1 MPWRQVD
8 AMTERRQF
16 IRDARQRL
24 VTFTELCALYGISR
38 VTGYKW
44 LQRANA
50 SGLDVRQ
57 ELSRRPHSCPHAT
70 PPMLQ
75 ARLLEARRRHPTWG
89 PRKLLALMRR
99 QERRQGTAFAW
110 PARSTVAEL
119 LRRNGLSAPRRRRA
133 RRGHPGRPLTPMTA
147 PNVIWTADYK
157 GQFRLGDGS
166 YCYPLTVQDGFS
178 RYLLGC
184 RALTGTTT
192 VECRPVLERLFQEY
206 GLPEILR
213 TDNGVP
219 FATGALGRLSQ
230 LSVWWIHLGIYPELI
245 EPAHP
250 EQNGRHERMH
260 RTLKR
265 ATARPPQAHLAA
277 QQRAFDRFRQRYNEE
292 RPHEALGDAT
302 PASCYAASPR
312 PYRATLE
319 PLVYPGHYERRLVSR
334 NGGVRWRNR
343 WVNASH

>member
-24 VTFTELCALYGISR
+24 VTFTELCGLYGIGR

-44 LQRANA
+44 LQGATA
-50 SGLDVRQ
+50 SGLDFLQ

-133 RRGHPGRPLTPMTA
+133 RRGPPRRPLAPLTA
-147 PNVIWTADYK
+147 PHVTRAA
-157 GQFRLGDGS
+157 GSQGPPRSGDGS

-213 TDNGVP
+213 TDKR
-219 FATGALGRLSQ
+219 GALRDGGPGAVVPTQRL
-230 LSVWWIHLGIYPELI
+230 
-245 EPAHP
+245 
-250 EQNGRHERMH
+250 
-260 RTLKR
+260 
-265 ATARPPQAHLAA
+265 
-277 QQRAFDRFRQRYNEE
+277 
-292 RPHEALGDAT
+292 
-302 PASCYAASPR
+302 
-312 PYRATLE
+312 
-319 PLVYPGHYERRLVSR
+319 
-334 NGGVRWRNR
+334 
-343 WVNASH
+343 